1 MNSKKLKIIKFTSIG
16 IGILLVVY
24 LGLSAYGA
32 REGME
37 IPRLPLTYKPA
48 SLGLPYEDASFK
60 SRGDGVLL
68 KGWYLPGEKNSVIL
82 IVHGGFQNR
91 IDDNVDTLGLTR
103 ALVKTGYSVLLF
115 DLRGRGE
122 SEGKGLALSNIGPDI
137 GGAVDYLK
145 SRGYS
150 AGDICILGFCSG
162 AASACIFASQ
172 NSLGALILDGCF
184 IDVPTEVA
192 RQAKAIGIP
201 QFLESFFMPGGLF
214 FARVLYDY
222 HVVNPIDVIHNVA
235 CPILFIHEENDEFI
249 TWEETLE
256 LFRASG
262 NPANEVWEVS
272 DTQHSQSFRT
282 HPTEY
287 IEKVDEFINRASIS
301 LPTGD
306 IARDDEVSAD

>member
-1 MNSKKLKIIKFTSIG
+1 LKSKKLKIIKFTSIG
-16 IGILLVVY
+16 VGILLVVY
-24 LGLSAYGA
+24 LGLSVYGA
-32 REGME
+32 REGIE

-48 SLGLPYEDASFK
+48 SLELPYEDASFQ

-68 KGWYLPGEKNSVIL
+68 KGWYLPGDKNSVIL

-115 DLRGRGE
+115 DMRGRGE
-122 SEGKGLALSNIGPDI
+122 SEGRGLALSNIEPDI

-145 SRGYS
+145 SRGYR

-192 RQAKAIGIP
+192 RQAESIGIP
-201 QFLESFFMPGGLF
+201 QFLEGLFMPGGLF
-214 FARVLYDY
+214 FSRVLYDY
-222 HVVNPIDVIHNVA
+222 KLVNPIDVVHNIA

-249 TWEETLE
+249 RYEETLK
-256 LFRASG
+256 LLRSSDS
-262 NPANEVWEVS
+262 PANEVWEVS

-282 HPTEY
+282 HPKEF
-287 IEKVDEFINRASIS
+287 IERVDEFINRASMF

-306 IARDDEVSAD
+306 IAGDDEVSAD

>member
-1 MNSKKLKIIKFTSIG
+1 LNSKKLKIIKCTSIG
-16 IGILLVVY
+16 IGVLLVVY
-24 LGLSAYGA
+24 LGLSVYGA
-32 REGME
+32 REGLE

-91 IDDNVDTLGLTR
+91 IDDNVDTMGLTR

-122 SEGKGLALSNIGPDI
+122 SEGKGLALSNIEPDI
-137 GGAVDYLK
+137 GGAVDYLI
-145 SRGYS
+145 SRGYD
-150 AGDICILGFCSG
+150 AKDICILGFCSG
-162 AASACIFASQ
+162 AALACIFASQ
-172 NSLGALILDGCF
+172 NRIGALILDGCF

-192 RQAKAIGIP
+192 RQAESIGIP

-214 FARVLYDY
+214 MARIMYGY
-222 HVVNPIDVIHNVA
+222 HLVNPIDVIHKVA

-249 TWEETLE
+249 PYEEVLQ
-256 LFRASG
+256 LFRASN
-262 NPANEVWEVS
+262 NPANEVWEAS
-272 DTQHSQSFRT
+272 GTLHSQPFQT

-287 IEKVDEFINRASIS
+287 IEKVDGFINRASIS
-301 LPTGD
+301 LPAGD
-306 IARDDEVSAD
+306 IAGDDEVSAD

>member
-1 MNSKKLKIIKFTSIG
+1 LNSKKLKIIKFTSIG
-16 IGILLVVY
+16 IGILLVIY

-48 SLGLPYEDASFK
+48 SLELPYEDASFQ

-68 KGWYLPGEKNSVIL
+68 KGWYLPGDKNSVIL

-122 SEGKGLALSNIGPDI
+122 SEGRGRTLSNIEPDI

-145 SRGYS
+145 SRGYG

-192 RQAKAIGIP
+192 RLAKAIGIP

-222 HVVNPIDVIHNVA
+222 NVVNPIDVIHNVA
-235 CPILFIHEENDEFI
+235 CPILFIYEENDEFI
-249 TWEETLE
+249 TREETLK
-256 LFRASG
+256 LFSASG

-272 DTQHSQSFRT
+272 ETLHSQSFRT
-282 HPTEY
+282 HPVEFV
-287 IEKVDEFINRASIS
+287 EKVDKFISVK
-301 LPTGD
+301 
-306 IARDDEVSAD
+306 VS